1 MTFLTIF
8 TAPKPFTNPH
18 INIIQRNAI
27 RSWQFLGDDVEV
39 MVFGDEPG
47 IAENAI
53 ELGVRHIPKVARND
67 KGTPLLNDI
76 FAKVH
81 DLSQSPVLAYANA
94 DILLMA
100 DFLKASKIIHARSR
114 NFLIVGRRW
123 NLDIHEELD
132 FSPGWENEVR
142 TQIHKK
148 GELFIPLGID
158 YFIFPRHLYAEL
170 PPFAVG
176 RPAWDNWMIYEG
188 YSRGYDL
195 IDATHGI
202 TAVHQNHDY
211 HHLPGEKPHYTTEEA
226 KTNLALAGGPRQ
238 IYNILDA
245 KLEYVDE
252 KIRSARFSRIR
263 FVRALERRF
272 QTNQGSGLRW
282 FIASRLKRLQRRWN
296 FQ

>member
-1 MTFLTIF
+1 MTYLTIF

-27 RSWQFLGDDVEV
+27 RSWLYLGDEVEV

-47 IAENAI
+47 IAEAAI
-53 ELGVRHIPKVARND
+53 ELGAHHIPSVARND

-76 FAKVH
+76 FAKAH

-94 DILLMA
+94 DILFVA
-100 DFLKASKIIHARSR
+100 DFLKAAKVIQGKSKAY
-114 NFLIVGRRW
+114 LTVGRRW
-123 NLDIHEELD
+123 NLDVHEELD
-132 FSPGWENEVR
+132 FSPLWEDDLRARIQKE
-142 TQIHKK
+142 
-148 GELFIPLGID
+148 GELFIPTGID
-158 YFIFPRHLYAEL
+158 YFIFPRHLFVDL
-170 PPFAVG
+170 PPFSVG
-176 RPAWDNWMIYEG
+176 RSGWDNWMIYEG
-188 YSRGYDL
+188 YTRGYDL

-211 HHLPGEKPHYTTEEA
+211 HHLPGNKPHYGTEEA
-226 KTNLALAGGPRQ
+226 KVNIALAGGPRK
-238 IYNILDA
+238 IYNILDT
-245 KLEYVDE
+245 KLEYVNGRI
-252 KIRSARFSRIR
+252 KPARFSRIR